1 MAKRTDRPRPHSR
14 TGPRPPCQ
22 TCGLPHVRKDGQW
35 SCTAHLQRD
44 RKGEPCGMMP
54 CAGVDVCARHGGQ
67 KALDSQRA
75 AKRSAAKVVA
85 KAVATLGAP
94 IDETLLDPGL
104 QLLELIRWSAVHVQW
119 LRERVQALD
128 EDALVWGR
136 TREEAKQATEFRG
149 TDTTREARPHAYL
162 VLYGEW
168 SDRHANYCALAL
180 RAGIQER
187 QVRLAEQQGRLA
199 GEAIRQI
206 LDGMLER
213 VLADLTEQD
222 ERPAFMAAWQR
233 WVTEV
238 VPPILRSMRG
248 GIPEPK
254 AVTS

>member
-1 MAKRTDRPRPHSR
+1 
-14 TGPRPPCQ
+14 
-22 TCGLPHVRKDGQW
+22 
-35 SCTAHLQRD
+35 
-44 RKGEPCGMMP
+44 MMP

-67 KALDSQRA
+67 RAADSQRA

-94 IDETLLDPGL
+94 IDEALLDPGL

-119 LRERVQALD
+119 LRERVQVLD
-128 EDALVWGR
+128 EEALVWGKS
-136 TREEAKQATEFRG
+136 REDDRQATEFRG
-149 TDTTREARPHAYL
+149 VDTTREAKPHAYL

-213 VLADLTEQD
+213 IAGQYGSNAAFELDLR
-222 ERPAFMAAWQR
+222 ERWAR
-233 WVTEV
+233 WITEV
-238 VPPILRSMRG
+238 VPPVLRSMRG